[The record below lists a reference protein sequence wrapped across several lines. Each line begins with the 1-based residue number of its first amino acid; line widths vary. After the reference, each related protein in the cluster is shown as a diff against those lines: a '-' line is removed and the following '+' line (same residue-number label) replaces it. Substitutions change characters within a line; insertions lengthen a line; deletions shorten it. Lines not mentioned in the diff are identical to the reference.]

1 MELGT
6 FVEVAQKARLLES
19 ISSEDRAERARA
31 QQSKQASAQSRPA
44 SSKWQGSS
52 SPTKSKRNRSNQY
65 ASQGSN
71 AKPRACS
78 ACGRMG
84 HLQKDCWWKRGL
96 CMRCGESGHMARDC
110 PRGSSSPTKSPR
122 NRSNQSASQGSNAKP
137 GACSACGRMGHLQ
150 KDCWWKRG
158 LCMRCG
164 ESGHM
169 ARDCPRGQVAAP
181 TGPAGSS
188 GA

>member
-19 ISSEDRAERARA
+19 ISSEYRAERARA
-31 QQSKQASAQSRPA
+31 QQSKQASTQSRPA
-44 SSKWQGSS
+44 SSKWQ
-52 SPTKSKRNRSNQY
+52 
-65 ASQGSN
+65 
-71 AKPRACS
+71 
-78 ACGRMG
+78 
-84 HLQKDCWWKRGL
+84 
-96 CMRCGESGHMARDC
+96 
-110 PRGSSSPTKSPR
+110 GSSSPTKSPR

-150 KDCWWKRG
+150 KDCWWKKG

-169 ARDCPRGQVAAP
+169 ARDCPRGQAAAP
-181 TGPAGSS
+181 TGPPGGS
-188 GA
+188 GAAA